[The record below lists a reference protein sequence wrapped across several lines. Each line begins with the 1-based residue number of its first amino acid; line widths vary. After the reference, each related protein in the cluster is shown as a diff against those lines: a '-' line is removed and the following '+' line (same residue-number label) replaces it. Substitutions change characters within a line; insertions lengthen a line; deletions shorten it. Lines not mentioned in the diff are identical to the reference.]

1 MAYDAPIGLY
11 SITAKHSSEFYN
23 KGRIPE
29 KQNIAY
35 PAGLLLIW
43 SHKNIF
49 VDFLVFLEGSI
60 FIGQSLLFIEFL
72 SFSYTHIP
80 LYDHDDK

>member
-35 PAGLLLIW
+35 PAGLLLI
-43 SHKNIF
+43 
-49 VDFLVFLEGSI
+49 
-60 FIGQSLLFIEFL
+60 
-72 SFSYTHIP
+72 
-80 LYDHDDK
+80 